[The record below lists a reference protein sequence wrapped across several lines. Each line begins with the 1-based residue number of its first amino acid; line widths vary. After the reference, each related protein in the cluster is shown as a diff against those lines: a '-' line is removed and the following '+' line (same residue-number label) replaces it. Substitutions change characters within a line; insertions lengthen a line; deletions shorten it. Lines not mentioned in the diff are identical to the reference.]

1 MSTSKWCRYSV
12 KLIANTL
19 CPEDRKNGILPDMVI
34 PIFPNTQCSS
44 DTRPVIR
51 PLQNFPFPNCFH
63 WLESLSYICMRRH
76 SPFVDDSRAIRLDS
90 EQNHATSWTFR
101 QDFDRMAAVLSQGEP
116 DGSSSSFPTPEDEF
130 MNAVPD
136 WALLDPIVREACTPI
151 DFSEKRRR
159 AKAHAAPQDPPK
171 HSPPQPD
178 LDSSTPS
185 TSSHSLEDDGLL
197 DEKRTKSDL
206 DDLDKLDLSTSV
218 AEIFTL
224 NIFGWDPDPTFPLI
238 PLVDLWFDLEEHI
251 TPENIP
257 SPLEWFEEEKRVNA

>member
-63 WLESLSYICMRRH
+63 WLESLSYIRMRRH

-116 DGSSSSFPTPEDEF
+116 DGSSSSSPTPEDEF
-130 MNAVPD
+130 MNASMRGFGGRQFLDVFTIRQMFVMRD
-136 WALLDPIVREACTPI
+136 EQGKSAGEIEKALGLRQGGVERLGAPGVAELAREAT
-151 DFSEKRRR
+151 ERGK
-159 AKAHAAPQDPPK
+159 
-171 HSPPQPD
+171 
-178 LDSSTPS
+178 
-185 TSSHSLEDDGLL
+185 
-197 DEKRTKSDL
+197 
-206 DDLDKLDLSTSV
+206 
-218 AEIFTL
+218 
-224 NIFGWDPDPTFPLI
+224 
-238 PLVDLWFDLEEHI
+238 VDM
-251 TPENIP
+251 
-257 SPLEWFEEEKRVNA
+257 V